1 MFCICRMLLSQPCPI
16 FIIIY
21 NLILVGRV
29 LHFSGSLLLKKNKR
43 RASEL
48 LARNHYICTIADC
61 EQSLFSSDLVRGVHA
76 RERLSCLAPFITHV
90 VIFLSRAFRSKDL
103 EKRET
108 ARSLCV
114 QCFFSHVLFYLRIL
128 LVQVVCCSIFKLVL
142 I

>member
-1 MFCICRMLLSQPCPI
+1 MLLSQPCPI

-61 EQSLFSSDLVRGVHA
+61 EQSLFSSGA
-76 RERLSCLAPFITHV
+76 RERAPVLSSPFHYAPGHFPV
-90 VIFLSRAFRSKDL
+90 SRVSL
-103 EKRET
+103 EGLRKKRD
-108 ARSLCV
+108 
-114 QCFFSHVLFYLRIL
+114 
-128 LVQVVCCSIFKLVL
+128 CS
-142 I
+142 